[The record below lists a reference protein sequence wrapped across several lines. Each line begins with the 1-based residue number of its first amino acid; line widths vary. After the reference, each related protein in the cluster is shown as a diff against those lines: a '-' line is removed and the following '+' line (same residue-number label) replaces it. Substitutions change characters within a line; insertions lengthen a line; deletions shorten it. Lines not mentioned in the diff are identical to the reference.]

1 MRGDPDQECTADFA
15 IQNAAHF
22 IRFRIAIRLFTFL
35 APFFQGKALLLLHI
49 ASRDPIIGLSVTA
62 VVYGNADLIA
72 EPAFPY
78 SVFRRL
84 FRTQKRAAKF
94 LYLAARSSKR
104 ISHLP
109 REP

>member
-84 FRTQKRAAKF
+84 P
-94 LYLAARSSKR
+94 ARKNGQQSFYPL
-104 ISHLP
+104 LP
-109 REP
+109 VHQNE